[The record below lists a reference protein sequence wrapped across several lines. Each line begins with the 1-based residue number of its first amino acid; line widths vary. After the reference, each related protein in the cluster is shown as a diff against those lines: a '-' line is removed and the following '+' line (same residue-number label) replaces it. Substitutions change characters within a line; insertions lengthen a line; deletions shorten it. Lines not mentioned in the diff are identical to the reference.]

1 MATGFNF
8 DISQLLN
15 GLENLEGRTNSALH
29 QYADTQAKNIEAY
42 AKKNAPWKDR
52 PESGGSGA
60 RGRLRA
66 TFVRRYRGFR
76 ILLSHGVWYGKY
88 LEGTNNPAWSNGH
101 PNAIDI
107 EFAYEKKFAIIAPT
121 IRKKAPDVLKGLER
135 LWDRMN
141 YG

>member
-15 GLENLEGRTNSALH
+15 GLEELEGRTNSALH
-29 QYADTQAKNIEAY
+29 QYADTQAKNLEAY
-42 AKKNAPWKDR
+42 AKKNASWKDHTA
-52 PESGGSGA
+52 GGGGA
-60 RGRLRA
+60 RGRLGA
-66 TFVRRYRGFR
+66 KVVRRDKGFR

-88 LEGTNNPAWSNGH
+88 LEGTNNPDWSNGH
-101 PNAIDI
+101 PNSIDI

-121 IRKKAPDVLKGLER
+121 IRKKAPDVLKGLEH
-135 LWDRMN
+135 LWDRIR